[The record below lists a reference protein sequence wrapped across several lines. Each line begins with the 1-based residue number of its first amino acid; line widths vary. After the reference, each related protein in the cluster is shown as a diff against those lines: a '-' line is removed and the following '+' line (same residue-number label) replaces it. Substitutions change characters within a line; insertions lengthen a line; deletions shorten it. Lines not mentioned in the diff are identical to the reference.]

1 MIYVT
6 ISTVLCLVGFQ
17 SPWILIQFGWLVSWT
32 YLRFYK
38 RSGSESGG
46 DTYGDRSETFAFV
59 HWFPPFVQCVS
70 SFYPSSL
77 THDV

>member
-17 SPWILIQFGWLVSWT
+17 SPWILIQFGWLVSWV

-38 RSGSESGG
+38 KNGSESGAA

-59 HWFPPFVQCVS
+59 HWFPPFLQYVPQVS
-70 SFYPSSL
+70 
-77 THDV
+77 D